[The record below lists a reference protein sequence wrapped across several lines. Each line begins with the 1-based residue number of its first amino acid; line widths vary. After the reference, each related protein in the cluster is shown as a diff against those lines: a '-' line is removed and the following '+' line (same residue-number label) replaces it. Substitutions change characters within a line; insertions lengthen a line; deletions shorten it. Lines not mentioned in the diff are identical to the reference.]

1 MLLFLSIKC
10 KKLTLWEGNVLSA
23 APQALCL
30 KLLGEIAL
38 KFGMGER

>member
-1 MLLFLSIKC
+1 MLLLLSMKC
-10 KKLTLWEGNVLSA
+10 KKLTHWERHVLSA

-30 KLLGEIAL
+30 KLLEEIAL